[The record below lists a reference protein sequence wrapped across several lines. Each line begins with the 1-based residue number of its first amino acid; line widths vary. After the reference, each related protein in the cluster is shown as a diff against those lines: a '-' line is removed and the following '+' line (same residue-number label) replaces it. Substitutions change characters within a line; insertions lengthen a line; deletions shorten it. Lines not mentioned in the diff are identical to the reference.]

1 MNSAFF
7 TDQID
12 KILKILVVFFEAVEE
27 ILLQACRTSVFDD
40 MIRE

>member
-1 MNSAFF
+1 MNAAFF
-7 TDQID
+7 TDQFD
-12 KILKILVVFFEAVEE
+12 KISRYWWFFFEAVEE